1 MRLPFTLLHFA
12 TKNYLL
18 AQANRAPLHFCICSV
33 GYAAYKKAKNQ
44 VLKEANISI
53 FTAATM
59 FKQMNNITCSLC
71 GRNITFPQQ
80 PGGRLNNSHVN
91 FWRLAMPR
99 KCYIKFLQKCGN

>member
-71 GRNITFPQQ
+71 GRNMIFSLQQGGDKITPMSILD
-80 PGGRLNNSHVN
+80 G
-91 FWRLAMPR
+91 W
-99 KCYIKFLQKCGN
+99 KCIGNAELSR